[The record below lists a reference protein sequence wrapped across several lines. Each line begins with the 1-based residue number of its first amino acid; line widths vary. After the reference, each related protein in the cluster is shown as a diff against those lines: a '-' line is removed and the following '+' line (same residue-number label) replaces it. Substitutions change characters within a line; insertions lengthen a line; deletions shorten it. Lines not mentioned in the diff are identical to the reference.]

1 MKVFAQVASW
11 VFLPLLMP
19 MYALLIV
26 FYVPSNQD
34 YLFNEDCMFFMFPKN
49 KLIVIFYYAVFSV
62 LMPGISYGI
71 MRMSGMISTI
81 EMDDK
86 TERKMPII
94 IMMAYCTVL
103 YIFLIKLFS
112 QSHAPKYVFA
122 LALSGIIVSVVH
134 FLLNMWKKVSIHAG
148 GAGIAFGFILAY
160 ILNHAEYQIWIIIA
174 AIIASGIVMTARLYL
189 KKHDMTEVVIGWFLG
204 SFITF
209 AINYLY

>member
-1 MKVFAQVASW
+1 MKVFSQVVSW

-26 FYVPSNQD
+26 LYVPSNQD
-34 YLFNEDCMFFMFPKN
+34 YLFNDDCMYSMPSYN
-49 KLIVIFYYAVFSV
+49 KLVVVLYYSIFGVV
-62 LMPGISYGI
+62 MPAISYGI

-86 TERKMPII
+86 RERSMPII
-94 IMMAYCTVL
+94 LMMAYCVVL

-112 QSHAPKYVFA
+112 ESHAPKYVYS
-122 LALSGIIVSVVH
+122 LALSGIAVSVVH
-134 FLLNMWKKVSIHAG
+134 LLLNMWKKVSIHAG
-148 GAGIAFGFILAY
+148 GTGIAFGFILAY
-160 ILNHAEYQIWIIIA
+160 ILNHAEYEFWIIVVPV
-174 AIIASGIVMTARLYL
+174 IASGIVMTARLYL